1 LDARRGVARWAKEEE
16 MDLLVTLVI
25 GGVIGWVASLIMG
38 ADSRMGIPANIV
50 VGIIGSLLGFYL
62 AGTLGVAAVGAGR
75 WVVAILGAALLI
87 GIIRALGLFRPRTV

>member
-1 LDARRGVARWAKEEE
+1 
-16 MDLLVTLVI
+16 MDLLVTLIV
-25 GGVIGWVASLIMG
+25 GGVIGWLASLLMG

-62 AGTLGVAAVGAGR
+62 AGTLGVSVATGLGR

-87 GIIRALGLFRPRTV
+87 GIVRALGLFRPRAV

>member
-1 LDARRGVARWAKEEE
+1 
-16 MDLLVTLVI
+16 MDLLITLIV

-62 AGTLGVAAVGAGR
+62 AGTLGVSVATGPGR
-75 WVVAILGAALLI
+75 WVVSILGAALLI
-87 GIIRALGLFRPRTV
+87 GIVRALGLFRPRAV

>member
-1 LDARRGVARWAKEEE
+1 
-16 MDLLVTLVI
+16 MDLLVTLIV

-62 AGTLGVAAVGAGR
+62 AGTLGVAATGAGR

-87 GIIRALGLFRPRTV
+87 GIVRALGLFRPRAV